1 MIHGKF
7 VEALQDLFER
17 HKALAGYPNLE
28 LRIV

>member
-1 MIHGKF
+1 

-28 LRIV
+28 LKIV